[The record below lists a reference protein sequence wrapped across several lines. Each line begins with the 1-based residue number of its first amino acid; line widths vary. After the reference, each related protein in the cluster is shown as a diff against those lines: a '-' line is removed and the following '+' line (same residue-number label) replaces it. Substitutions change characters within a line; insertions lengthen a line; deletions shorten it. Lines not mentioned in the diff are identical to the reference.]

1 MGNSCG
7 CDQILSG
14 IVFATTAI
22 FIMQIII
29 IVLAED
35 EINPDKIRSEVL
47 SGQEIYEYL
56 KNNSDKDKQCAIEF
70 FKDIDYEKKYY
81 DAAMISVRV
90 LDSVSLLIIG
100 GLCIYTL
107 AMCCSE
113 IKFNSLTFIV
123 PIYEILSNIVAIAVI
138 NRDEIKCECEIKEF
152 DEKINNLLSSQYI
165 DNSVTLSVISGFAIV
180 FDIFLLILLL
190 CLKCRG
196 EKKKPEEPSTV
207 IIPISQLNIKTK
219 KKNNDISQ
227 TPNSDGT
234 H

>member
-123 PIYEILSNIVAIAVI
+123 PIYEILSNIVSIAVI
-138 NRDEIKCECEIKEF
+138 NRDEIKCEC
-152 DEKINNLLSSQYI
+152 
-165 DNSVTLSVISGFAIV
+165 
-180 FDIFLLILLL
+180 
-190 CLKCRG
+190 
-196 EKKKPEEPSTV
+196 
-207 IIPISQLNIKTK
+207 
-219 KKNNDISQ
+219 
-227 TPNSDGT
+227 
-234 H
+234 